1 MSAIPGCAGTWQYI
15 CLETEAVKSLHET
28 YTYPMSYTVRL
39 PHHLYSHCSGL
50 RVTSPSGYDVYITLP
65 DDGTNYLKDDIIR
78 VELTSPTSGYAF
90 RHIFE
95 EVEITNEEALAAA
108 QGVMAELRDVSSQL
122 FKGFCVLVNVHPD
135 SEWAKLAANSLL
147 NSLSSRYTESMRG
160 SRADKPLHVK
170 DVKMGDEIARLFE
183 CYKIG
188 ADPVTTS
195 WSCINEFKE
204 VSAQMMADELVQE
217 EEAEKAKKLCESTS
231 TSKRAAK
238 KKHRKQKAKAK
249 LQSISEN
256 EFVEDEVAHVY
267 QTVEEQSRDFVDH
280 AAVDDQ
286 LVLEDNEQARDFVD
300 LSDLKTSL
308 FDKSDDAATSVATS
322 LQCVVCMRNERAV
335 AAVPCGHKCLCE
347 ECGKTS
353 VLQDLKCPM
362 CRAEIKMFIRIW
374 D

>member
-1 MSAIPGCAGTWQYI
+1 M
-15 CLETEAVKSLHET
+15 
-28 YTYPMSYTVRL
+28 
-39 PHHLYSHCSGL
+39 
-50 RVTSPSGYDVYITLP
+50 TSPSGYDVYITLP

-95 EVEITNEEALAAA
+95 EVKITNEKALATA
-108 QGVMAELRDVSSQL
+108 QGVMYELRDVSSQL

-160 SRADKPLHVK
+160 SRGDKPLHVK
-170 DVKMGDEIARLFE
+170 DVKMGDEIARLVE

-204 VSAQMMADELVQE
+204 FSAQMMADELVQE